1 MFRRWHFVRQVQALV
16 QVQVQVQA
24 QVLVQAQR
32 VLVLVQRVLLPVVL
46 RRRALALV
54 RLQQGLPLQVS

>member
-1 MFRRWHFVRQVQALV
+1 MQALV

-32 VLVLVQRVLLPVVL
+32 VLVLVQRVLLQVVL